1 MPDIR
6 IQSHWLFLIWL
17 TATGLSLF
25 ALVVCWNEGYILLLY
40 EADKSGICTV
50 IGALYLLGTAHCATR
65 ALSLS
70 EEADNVRRIQQCIG
84 TELCDVE
91 ETIDSKITIEKIEI
105 PNGSILEEYIR
116 GLIRL
121 TKKAKSEFETDKS
134 SLVEI
139 VVARAKGTHDVGW
152 FAVDVL
158 LKLGLLGTIVGFIL
172 MLGSVTETVSF
183 DVNTMQEVLRQM
195 SNGMGTALYTT
206 MIGLIG
212 SVSLGLQYLLLDKGA
227 DDLIERLL
235 KLCDSHIQNI

>member
-1 MPDIR
+1 MSDIR
-6 IQSHWLFLIWL
+6 LQSRWLFLVWL
-17 TATGLSLF
+17 TTTGLCLLAF
-25 ALVVCWNEGYILLLY
+25 VVCWNEGYILLLY
-40 EADKSGICTV
+40 EADKSRICAV
-50 IGALYLLGTAHCATR
+50 IGSLYLLASTHCATR

-70 EEADNVRRIQQCIG
+70 KEADNVMKIQQHIG
-84 TELCDVE
+84 DELCDVK
-91 ETIDSKITIEKIEI
+91 ETFDSKIAIEKILI

-121 TKKAKSEFETDKS
+121 TKKVKSESETDKS

-139 VVARAKGTHDVGW
+139 VVARAKGAHDIGW

-158 LKLGLLGTIVGFIL
+158 LKLGLLGTIVGFVL

-195 SNGMGTALYTT
+195 STGMGTALYTT

-212 SVSLGLQYLLLDKGA
+212 SV
-227 DDLIERLL
+227 
-235 KLCDSHIQNI
+235 C